1 MIGIVTSAHLSAGSI
16 AIVAKIARIAKIG
29 EGPGTKSEKIW
40 QETAVF
46 QLPNYQL
53 TQLPTFLNYQL
64 SQFPN
69 L

>member
-1 MIGIVTSAHLSAGSI
+1 VIGIVTSAHLSAGSI

-53 TQLPTFLNYQL
+53 
-64 SQFPN
+64 S
-69 L
+69 